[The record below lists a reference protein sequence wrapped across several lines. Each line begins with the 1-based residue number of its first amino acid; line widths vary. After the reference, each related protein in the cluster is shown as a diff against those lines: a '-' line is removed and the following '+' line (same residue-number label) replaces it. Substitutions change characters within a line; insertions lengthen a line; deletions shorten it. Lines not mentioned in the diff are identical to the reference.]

1 MASNYEGSMQ
11 ADPLRNID
19 AALQR
24 LVQVAEHLAE
34 GDSEGHV
41 RRSVEELR
49 AAFAGRA
56 PVEPAVA
63 RVVRSLQMFTST
75 THDRRRREFANHA
88 SGISK
93 VGTALEELLPELR
106 RIGFEV

>member
-1 MASNYEGSMQ
+1 
-11 ADPLRNID
+11 
-19 AALQR
+19 
-24 LVQVAEHLAE
+24 
-34 GDSEGHV
+34 
-41 RRSVEELR
+41 
-49 AAFAGRA
+49 
-56 PVEPAVA
+56 VEPAVA